1 MLVVEY
7 SAPSVGPIYSGNV
20 IIWQQF
26 FQLEVLWAFTYFEDS
41 KSGIKVEG
49 FLRKSHNYV
58 PREKILAWDSNDF
71 LAELKIY
78 EANALPSALASLAN
92 THIIYQT
99 N

>member
-1 MLVVEY
+1 MTGLLDD
-7 SAPSVGPIYSGNV
+7 SFSNSRFRGASK
-20 IIWQQF
+20 
-26 FQLEVLWAFTYFEDS
+26 YFEDS
-41 KSGIKVEG
+41 KLRIKVEG
-49 FLRKSHNYV
+49 FVRKPHEYV
-58 PREKILAWDSNDF
+58 PSKKILAWDSNDF